1 MAPKIKVPYEDIVT
15 EALQIVREKGIE
27 AVNARSVAARL
38 NCSVQPIFRTFGT
51 MDELKTAVLKRANE
65 IYEGVME
72 ESLMRG
78 GFSEMGLKYV
88 NFAKNEK
95 NMFKMMFMSNSLFV
109 SNSSNATT
117 QGSATEIMGTT
128 AGDDI
133 VLSMLCDETGLDASK
148 AKELYTG
155 LWFLLHGMASLIVC
169 NSCTLSDDEIKRILR
184 NTCDGYVYVLNNE
197 ME

>member
-1 MAPKIKVPYEDIVT
+1 MAPKIKVPYEDIVN
-15 EALQIVREKGIE
+15 EGIQIVREKGPH

-38 NCSVQPIFRTFGT
+38 GCSVQPIFRTFGT
-51 MDELKTAVLKRANE
+51 MEELKIAVLKRANK
-65 IYEGVME
+65 IYENAME
-72 ESLMRG
+72 ESLVRG
-78 GFSEMGLKYV
+78 GFSEMGLAYV

-95 NMFKMMFMSNSLFV
+95 NLFKMMFMSNSLFV
-109 SNSSNATT
+109 SNTTDAST
-117 QGSATEIMGTT
+117 QGSAAEIMGTT

-133 VLSMLCDETGLDASK
+133 VLSMLCDETGLDAVK

-169 NSCTLSDDEIKRILR
+169 NSCTLSDDEIKRVLK

-197 ME
+197 EG